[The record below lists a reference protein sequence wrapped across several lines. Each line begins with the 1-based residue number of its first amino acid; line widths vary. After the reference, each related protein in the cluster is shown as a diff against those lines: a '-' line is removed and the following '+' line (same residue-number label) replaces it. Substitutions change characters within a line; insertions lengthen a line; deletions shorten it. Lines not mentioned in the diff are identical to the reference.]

1 MGSTTRGDLSRAGT
15 TRPETVSDGRQEA
28 VRPSATYGAEQPA
41 ATTAGDAPRTV
52 RLLDEGGVRHPDP
65 EQDRWLPDLD
75 GQGGDEFLLRLYED
89 MVVVR
94 RIDAEA
100 TALQRQGQL
109 ALWPPLLGQEAAQIG
124 SAHALRDDDFV
135 FSSYREHAVAHV
147 RGAAPVDLLR
157 VWRGVTG
164 SGWNPYEINMA
175 TPQVIIG
182 AQALHAMGYAMGIL
196 ADADRGIGSRADED
210 GTAAVVAYFGDGAMS
225 QGDVNEAFVFAATW
239 AAPVVFFCQNN
250 QWAISEPVTL
260 QSKVPLAERGTG
272 FGIPGVRVDG
282 NDVLA
287 VLAVTRAALHRARTG
302 GGPTLVEAVTY
313 RMGPHTTADDP
324 TRYRTA
330 EELEEWGRRDPVARL
345 EAHLRS
351 RGALT
356 DEAAGRVR
364 AAADRL
370 AAELR
375 AGCTAIEDP
384 PALSIFEH
392 VYAEPNATVAAER
405 DEYAR
410 YLAGFAD
417 DGTSDRDAPDA
428 RDDAKE
434 AGR

>member
-15 TRPETVSDGRQEA
+15 TRPTTTTDGPQEA
-28 VRPSATYGAEQPA
+28 ARPS
-41 ATTAGDAPRTV
+41 TAGDAEPAIGMIQ
-52 RLLDEGGVRHPDP
+52 LLDESGVRHPDP
-65 EQDRWLPDLD
+65 EHDRWLTDLD
-75 GQGGDEFLLRLYED
+75 EHDADEVLLRLYED

-124 SAHALRDDDFV
+124 SAHALRADDFV
-135 FSSYREHAVAHV
+135 YSSYREHAVAHV
-147 RGAAPVDLLR
+147 RGVAPVDLLR

-164 SGWNPYEINMA
+164 SGWNPYDVNMA

-196 ADADRGIGSRADED
+196 ADADRGIGPKADDD

-260 QSKVPLAERGTG
+260 QSKVPLVERATG

-287 VLAVTRAALHRARTG
+287 VLAVTRATLHRARTG
-302 GGPTLVEAVTY
+302 GGPTLIEAVTY

-330 EELEEWGRRDPVARL
+330 EELQEWAERDPVARL
-345 EAHLRS
+345 EKHLRS

-356 DEAAGRVR
+356 EEAAERVK
-364 AAADRL
+364 AAADRI

-384 PALSIFEH
+384 PALSVFEH
-392 VYAEPNATVAAER
+392 VYAEPHATVAAER
-405 DEYAR
+405 DEYER

-417 DGTSDRDAPDA
+417 ATDEK
-428 RDDAKE
+428 KE
-434 AGR
+434 AAR